1 VRICLEDDEKIVD
14 DNEMM
19 LKNIEIIY
27 YVFKQ

>member
-1 VRICLEDDEKIVD
+1 MRICLEDDEKIVD